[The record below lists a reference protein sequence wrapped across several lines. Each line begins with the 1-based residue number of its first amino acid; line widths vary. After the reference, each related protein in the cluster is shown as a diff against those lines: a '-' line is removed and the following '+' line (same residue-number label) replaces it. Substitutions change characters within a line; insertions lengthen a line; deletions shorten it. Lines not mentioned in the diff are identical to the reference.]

1 MKFKTHR
8 DYEEA
13 IDSVNKPLMDYI
25 KNNPNDKGIK
35 FETLKKEAYDK
46 VSSLQ
51 LENKELIKSF
61 IYHH

>member
-1 MKFKTHR
+1 
-8 DYEEA
+8 
-13 IDSVNKPLMDYI
+13 MDYI